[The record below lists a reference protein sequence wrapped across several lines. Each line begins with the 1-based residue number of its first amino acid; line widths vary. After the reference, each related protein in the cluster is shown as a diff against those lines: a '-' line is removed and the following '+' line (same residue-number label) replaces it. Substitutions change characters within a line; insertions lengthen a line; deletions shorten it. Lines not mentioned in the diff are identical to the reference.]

1 MGYAPTVN
9 AVVSDYTL
17 GDTDDDQLYY
27 THIYLDE
34 TKRVRNCYQLC
45 IVSIPYVYITY
56 CNLHF
61 IIK

>member
-34 TKRVRNCYQLC
+34 TKRVRNFYQLC
-45 IVSIPYVYITY
+45 YIPYVCIKY